1 VQSWLYHAD
10 LAATLAFWTAPR
22 TSLIW
27 NLRCSDLP
35 DRPGTGGL
43 NRIVRLL
50 AWMSAV
56 PKAVIVNSAKGEEF
70 HRTFGYRPRR
80 WALIPNGVD
89 ADRFRPRPDMRMDM
103 RRRLGI
109 ASDATVIGLVARFHP
124 MKDFPTFLAAADAF
138 AEVRPD
144 ARFVVCGEDFDHRNS
159 ELQAMIAERGPTERI
174 ILLGARSDMENIYPA
189 FDVLAL
195 SSAYGEGFPNVLI
208 EAMACGVPCVATD
221 VGDSRAIV
229 ADTGIVVPPGDP
241 HALMRGW
248 DTVTT
253 AAQSERFGDRARS
266 RVLEHYSIDRVCLL
280 YETLYRELSTPSQ
293 AGRVRE

>member
-1 VQSWLYHAD
+1 
-10 LAATLAFWTAPR
+10 
-22 TSLIW
+22 
-27 NLRCSDLP
+27 
-35 DRPGTGGL
+35 
-43 NRIVRLL
+43 
-50 AWMSAV
+50 
-56 PKAVIVNSAKGEEF
+56 
-70 HRTFGYRPRR
+70 
-80 WALIPNGVD
+80 
-89 ADRFRPRPDMRMDM
+89 
-103 RRRLGI
+103 
-109 ASDATVIGLVARFHP
+109 

-229 ADTGIVVPPGDP
+229 ADTRIVVPPGDP